1 MSTQHSK
8 VLAITNPVAW
18 ASSIRRMRPARLVGR
33 QWNRAHAMI
42 RAWALVKAETV
53 EARVTGVTFE
63 RWQEAIAHLT
73 RYDDSRIRITLRRE
87 RDNAHDTAAV
97 AVVATV
103 AGKGSYRMGYL
114 PCPLA
119 AVVSALSD
127 AHRSVHSVFERVVG
141 LQSTCTNY
149 GLRIAVRV

>member
-63 RWQEAIAHLT
+63 RRQEAIAQLT
-73 RYDDSRIRITLRRE
+73 RYDDSHIRITLQPE
-87 RDNAHDTAAV
+87 RDNAHDPAAV
-97 AVVATV
+97 AVIATV
-103 AGKGSYRMGYL
+103 AGKGSYTMGYL
-114 PCPLA
+114 PRSLA
-119 AVVSALSD
+119 AVMSALYD
-127 AHRSVHSVFERVVG
+127 AYRSVRSAFERVTG
-141 LQSTCTNY
+141 LQSTCTHY